1 MRIAGKILITFLV
14 LAVLIFGLIKIQPY
28 LKLNNTALAPETP
41 SRAVSPRLKGI
52 FQGLGSGFS
61 N

>member
-1 MRIAGKILITFLV
+1 MHIAGKIFFTLLV

-28 LKLNNTALAPETP
+28 LKPNNTAFAPETP
-41 SRAVSPRLKGI
+41 SQATSPRLKGI
-52 FQGLGSGFS
+52 FQGLGSSFS